1 MKGLKLKAIVASA
14 IGFTMTVF
22 IIFLMDISY
31 DNREQRLRTDVLD
44 QERKIE
50 ANYDKMWKVISQ
62 QAQILDKYANDFLEI
77 YKGMMTGRYGD
88 GGSKAMFQWIKEHNP
103 QIDASL
109 YKKIM
114 TTVEATRT
122 SFEREQRRYSEMGA
136 AHMKL
141 YVTKPAKWFVDGEPV
156 EIQIVSSKKTKKV
169 METGEENEVDLFTP
183 KKK

>member
-1 MKGLKLKAIVASA
+1 MKGLKLKAIVASV
-14 IGFTMTVF
+14 IGVVMIGLIV
-22 IIFLMDISY
+22 FLMDISY

-50 ANYDKMWKVISQ
+50 ANYDKMWKTISQ
-62 QAQILDKYANDFLEI
+62 QAQVLDKYADDFKEI

-88 GGSKAMFQWIKEHNP
+88 GGSKAMWQWLKEHNP
-103 QIDASL
+103 EIDASI

-122 SFEREQRRYSEMGA
+122 SFEREQRRLSEMA
-136 AHMKL
+136 ASHMKL
-141 YVTKPAKWFVDGEPV
+141 YVTKPAKWFVNGEPV

-169 METGEENEVDLFTP
+169 METGEENDVDLFN
-183 KKK
+183 KK